1 MTSPKNDIH
10 DYVLVYNAHTQEECN
25 SFIEELEKSNWS
37 PHTWY
42 QNRTNIFADRK
53 DFSVQNNVEVQ
64 NKMREGFISAIK
76 HYFKTVTSDITD
88 QFNFSAVRFNK
99 YDTGESIKHH
109 VDHIHSIFD
118 GKRKGI
124 PIMSFVGVFNDDY
137 EGGEFILAGK
147 EYPLKAG
154 DVIMFPS
161 VFLYPHEVKPIT
173 SGVRYS
179 WVLWAYQYVEIM
191 GKSTRTKGGT

>member
-1 MTSPKNDIH
+1 MTCQMNNIH
-10 DYVLVYNAHTQEECN
+10 DYVLVHNAHSREECN
-25 SFIEELEKSNWS
+25 SFIEELEKTHWK

-64 NKMREGFISAIK
+64 TRMRDGFISAIK
-76 HYFKTVTSDITD
+76 QYFKVISSDVTD
-88 QFNFSAVRFNK
+88 QFNFSPVRFNK
-99 YDTGESIKHH
+99 YETGESIKHH

-147 EYPLKAG
+147 EYSLKAG

-173 SGVRYS
+173 SGTRYS
-179 WVLWAYQYVEIM
+179 WVLWAY
-191 GKSTRTKGGT
+191 